1 MPDSPGS
8 PIAHLLAKSARFNDG
23 QVETLETH
31 TYNVVE
37 KLAGLALRAPGLAD
51 LSGRD
56 DFWHVAFWS
65 AVIHDFGK
73 AATGFQRVLTGME
86 EKFPERHEVLSLAF
100 VPWVSSETTVQA
112 IQLGVVSH
120 HRDAGSIRTLYG
132 HDFHARP
139 AADRVEE
146 LIEMLRPKDVAAL
159 ARWIQDVPERWR
171 IRLGFDSLGVHRF
184 STGQL
189 QQGRADLAQA
199 LSAGVERYGGLTSP
213 LDPEQVQWGMLLRG
227 IIQQADRLASAHA
240 LPPLPLMLPGAA
252 ELGVKLAAARR
263 RAGPF
268 KFRPHQLAAC
278 TAGHLILSAP
288 TGSGKTEAALL
299 WAHTQQ
305 VTTGR
310 PLRLLYLLP
319 YQASLNAMQERLTRD
334 LAAKGAV
341 GLLHGRALQFLYRQ
355 ATEAEYGAADESA
368 VTRQVRSVNDYA
380 RLHGPPV
387 MVATP
392 YQLLRAAFR
401 LPGYETIY
409 ASAAG
414 TALVLD
420 EIHAYEPGRLGMF
433 LALLEDL
440 VERWGVQVCAISA
453 TLPEWLREELQQL
466 LKVETQQ
473 VPAQVAYENCRHRLH
488 LREGSID
495 ASEVTAEVSACV
507 ESGRSILVA
516 VNTVDRAQAVYAA
529 LKARLGDRVMLLHG
543 RFNGQDRYEKER
555 QLQLKLNA
563 DHVGE
568 AVAVVATQV
577 IEVSLDL
584 DFDTAIS
591 ELAPLDALVQRFGRV
606 NRRGTKGIE
615 VAVTPEI
622 TSRVVD
628 VTVMSE
634 VAKRPYDVS
643 LLEAC
648 LLELQELSSQ
658 GPVLLHDVLTN
669 ECLGR
674 IYSGPRLTHLRE
686 EMVSKREAFRVKLSE
701 LRPFGRLAGDD
712 PELEDRFDELFDGV
726 TVLPL
731 GLEAEYRAKLKES
744 PIAAR
749 GLLVSVSQSQLR
761 WQRQEGHIQKRTDLK
776 LHVIDRLYTEEL
788 GLDFKRSRDE
798 GGSAV
803 QTPSGLRIDACI
815 VRHPEPVLASRL
827 GHEPCDQRMRNLSR
841 PPQ

>member
-1 MPDSPGS
+1 MPDAPGN
-8 PIAHLLAKSARFNDG
+8 PIAHLLAKSAKYNDG

-51 LSGRD
+51 LSGRE

-65 AVIHDFGK
+65 AIIHDFGK
-73 AATGFQRVLTGME
+73 AATGFQRVLTGAA

-100 VPWVSSETTVQA
+100 VPWVASEVTVQP

-132 HDFHARP
+132 HDFRAEP

-146 LIEMLRPKDVAAL
+146 LIEMITPKNVAAL
-159 ARWIQDVPERWR
+159 ASWIQDVPELWR
-171 IRLGFDSLGVHRF
+171 VRLGFDSLGVHPFRV
-184 STGQL
+184 GHI
-189 QQGRADLAQA
+189 QQGRAELAQA
-199 LSAGVERYGGLTSP
+199 LSAGVEVYGGLTSP
-213 LDPEQVQWGMLLRG
+213 LNPEQVQWGMLLRG
-227 IIQQADRLASAHA
+227 VIQQADRLASAHA
-240 LPPLPLMLPGAA
+240 PPPLPLMLPGAA
-252 ELGVKLAAARR
+252 ELGIKLAATRK

-278 TAGHLILSAP
+278 TPGHLILSAP

-299 WAHTQQ
+299 WAQTQQ
-305 VTTGR
+305 AATGR

-334 LAAKGAV
+334 LSADGAV

-355 ATEAEYGAADESA
+355 ATAAEYGAADESA

-380 RLHGPPV
+380 RLHGPPLL
-387 MVATP
+387 VATP

-409 ASAAG
+409 ASVAG
-414 TALVLD
+414 TALVMD

-440 VERWGVQVCAISA
+440 VERWGVQVCAVSA

-473 VPAQVAYENCRHRLH
+473 VPARVAYENCRHRLH
-488 LREGSID
+488 LREGRID
-495 ASEVTAEVSACV
+495 SPEVISEVIACV
-507 ESGRSILVA
+507 EGGRSILVA

-529 LKARLGDRVMLLHG
+529 LKVRLGDRVMLLHG
-543 RFNGQDRYEKER
+543 RFNGHDRYEKER

-563 DHVGE
+563 DLAGE

-591 ELAPLDALVQRFGRV
+591 ELAPLEALVQRFGRV
-606 NRRGTKGIE
+606 NRRGTKGAE
-615 VAVTPEI
+615 VVVTQDI

-628 VTVMSE
+628 VTVLSE

-648 LLELQELSSQ
+648 LHELQELSLH
-658 GPVLLHDVLTN
+658 GPVLIHDVLTN

-674 IYSGPRLTHLRE
+674 IYTGPRLARLKE
-686 EMVSKREAFRVKLSE
+686 EMASKREAFRVKVSE
-701 LRPFGRLAGDD
+701 LHPFGRLAGDD

-731 GLEAEYRAKLKES
+731 GLEPAYRAKLKES

-761 WQRQEGHIQKRTDLK
+761 WQRQEGNIQKRADLK
-776 LHVIDRLYTEEL
+776 LNVIDRLYTEEF
-788 GLDFKRSRDE
+788 GLEFKRPRDE
-798 GGSAV
+798 GGPAAR
-803 QTPSGLRIDACI
+803 TP
-815 VRHPEPVLASRL
+815 EW
-827 GHEPCDQRMRNLSR
+827 
-841 PPQ
+841 PQD